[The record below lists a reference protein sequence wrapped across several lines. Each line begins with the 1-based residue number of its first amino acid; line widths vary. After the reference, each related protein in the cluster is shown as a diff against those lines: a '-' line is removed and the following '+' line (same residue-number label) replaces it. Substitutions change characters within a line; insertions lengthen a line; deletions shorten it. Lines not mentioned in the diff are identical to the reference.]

1 MKLTTSLLAI
11 VALSGIAHAAVQ
23 TQVFDLSATFH
34 DGPVTETGTFD
45 VAPISL
51 TVQPFDTGLGTL
63 ESVDITWNVTMS
75 GYATNYPESGGSI
88 SFSFS
93 GGFYVEGVS
102 YNGFGGGNGSG
113 GPVGATYGN
122 SSSATQTDTF
132 LSTETSPDR
141 AAIWSTLSAP
151 SAFNLSA
158 YYSGDGFFGDYKF
171 FGALANATIAFDPGS
186 SVTVDYN
193 YSAIPEPAS
202 LTLLLGFG
210 AVGTV
215 CARRKTC
222 RPPV

>member
-1 MKLTTSLLAI
+1 MKLNAPLLPFMLLA
-11 VALSGIAHAAVQ
+11 GGFAHAAVQ

-75 GYATNYPESGGSI
+75 GYATNYPDSGGSI

-93 GGFYVEGVS
+93 GSFYVGGVS

-122 SSSATQTDTF
+122 TSSATHTDTF
-132 LSTETSPDR
+132 LPTETSVDR
-141 AAIWSTLSAP
+141 MAIWSTLSGPA
-151 SAFNLSA
+151 AFNLSV
-158 YYSGDGFFGDYKF
+158 YNRTDGFFGDYKF

-186 SVTVDYN
+186 SVTVDFI
-193 YSAIPEPAS
+193 YSAVPEPSSCA
-202 LTLLLGFG
+202 LLLGLAALG
-210 AVGTV
+210 SIG
-215 CARRKTC
+215 ARR
-222 RPPV
+222 RRRL